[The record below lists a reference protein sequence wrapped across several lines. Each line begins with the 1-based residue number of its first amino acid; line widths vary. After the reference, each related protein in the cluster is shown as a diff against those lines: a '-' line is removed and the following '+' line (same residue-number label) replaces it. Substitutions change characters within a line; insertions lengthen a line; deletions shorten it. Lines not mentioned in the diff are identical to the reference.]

1 MTPTMITNLAA
12 KMKVRSPGL
21 EDTAARMT
29 TMKEEELDKEKMEES
44 HFLVTLEVV
53 VAVMMEERTKINLT
67 LEVKMIKMVIK
78 LVTEENPCLEE
89 PEVT

>member
-1 MTPTMITNLAA
+1 
-12 KMKVRSPGL
+12 
-21 EDTAARMT
+21 
-29 TMKEEELDKEKMEES
+29 MKEEELDKEKTEES
-44 HFLVTLEVV
+44 HFLVGLEVV
-53 VAVMMEERTKINLT
+53 TAVMMEERTKINLT